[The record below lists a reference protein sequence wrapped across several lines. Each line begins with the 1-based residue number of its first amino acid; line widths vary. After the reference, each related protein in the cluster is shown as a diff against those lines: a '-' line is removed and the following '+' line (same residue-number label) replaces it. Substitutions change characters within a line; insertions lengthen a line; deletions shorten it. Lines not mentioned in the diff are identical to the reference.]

1 MAIFYDRI
9 CGAQKGEG
17 NNSIYWTYL
26 QFKNNDKLPHI
37 HLSTNRITESLDDN
51 SDYGQILVSGTE
63 NKSIPTQIIYS
74 NVRFSNSSISMQG
87 SSPIYFGTNEISYNG
102 TLLKLLS
109 QVGGGTIEINN
120 NISLTGGSVSSNA
133 NGFYFK
139 TKDGNTSILEFN
151 KSSLNFLTNKLIVA
165 SNGDLTVPQD
175 ATIEAGS
182 FNATSD
188 ARAKTNLIELP
199 LAYARSFV
207 DNTPVYTFTYKDSD
221 TPSIGVLAQDLLK
234 NTWFTNNFSLVNNVD
249 ATGKNG
255 DYMSVKE
262 SKLVY
267 IL

>member
-51 SDYGQILVSGTE
+51 TDYGQILVSGTE

-120 NISLTGGSVSSNA
+120 NISLKGASITATADN
-133 NGFYFK
+133 FYFK
-139 TKDGNTSILEFN
+139 TTDANTILTYT
-151 KSSLNFLTNKLIVA
+151 KQSSLYFLNGMLTL
-165 SNGDLTVPQD
+165 SSSGDL
-175 ATIEAGS
+175 EAKGQISADS

-188 ARAKTNLIELP
+188 KRAKTDLVELP
-199 LAYARSFV
+199 FSYALSFV
-207 DNTPVYTFTYKDSD
+207 NSTPVYTFTYKDSKK
-221 TPSIGVLAQDLLK
+221 PSIGVLAQDLLK
-234 NTWFTNNFSLVNNVD
+234 NT
-249 ATGKNG
+249 
-255 DYMSVKE
+255 
-262 SKLVY
+262 
-267 IL
+267 

>member
-26 QFKNNDKLPHI
+26 QFKNSDELPHI
-37 HLSTNRITESLDDN
+37 HLSKERITGVLNDDT
-51 SDYGQILVSGTE
+51 DRGQVLVCGTE
-63 NKSIPTQIIYS
+63 NNSDFTQIIYS
-74 NVRFSNSSISMQG
+74 NIRFSNASISMQG

-109 QVGGGTIEINN
+109 QVGGGTVEINN
-120 NISLTGGSVSSNA
+120 NISLTGGSVFSNA

-139 TKDGNTSILEFN
+139 TKDKSTSILEFN
-151 KSSLNFLTNKLIVA
+151 RNSLNFLTNKLIV
-165 SNGDLTVPQD
+165 SSKGDLTVPVD
-175 ATIEAGS
+175 AQVQAGS

-199 LAYARSFV
+199 FTYARNFV

-221 TPSIGVLAQDLLK
+221 APSIGVLAQDLLK
-234 NTWFTNNFSLVNNVD
+234 NT
-249 ATGKNG
+249 
-255 DYMSVKE
+255 
-262 SKLVY
+262 
-267 IL
+267 